1 MGRHAI
7 KKIRTNNPK
16 KELEIILSLIAYLR
30 TNSLSK
36 SNMDEIAAGL
46 NRSKA
51 TIYKY
56 FKSKEQ
62 MIDALITYKIEKIS
76 AFVIILNNKNILF
89 LERLEE
95 SFNLLEKHIID
106 ISNDFLDDLKLSFP
120 KVYAKIELLIQLAVN
135 QLSNYYEE
143 GMDLGIFNK
152 LNAKMLSQ
160 NDFVFFRTLTD
171 PQYLKDNNLTMSEA
185 FKDFYQIRCLG
196 IIAKK

>member
-160 NDFVFFRTLTD
+160 NDFVFFRTLID